1 MRIRITKEG
10 AQFFVLAPTES
21 LTPRVSVSGTGLPA
35 SETFKT
41 MIIRTL
47 IAAGAVLA
55 VAAPALAQTSA
66 PAGQNPTGMT
76 LEQFQAKN
84 TDKMF
89 ERLDTNKDG
98 KISPDEFAAMR
109 RQNAE
114 VDAKAE
120 KVGKRGQRMFARFD
134 KDKDGALSRT
144 EANTVMAMRFKRM
157 DANNDG
163 VLTLE
168 ELSAKGG
175 GPKVGI

>member
-1 MRIRITKEG
+1 
-10 AQFFVLAPTES
+10 
-21 LTPRVSVSGTGLPA
+21 
-35 SETFKT
+35 

-66 PAGQNPTGMT
+66 PSGPSGMT

-98 KISPDEFAAMR
+98 KISPDEFAAFR
-109 RQNAE
+109 ENNAKA
-114 VDAKAE
+114 DAKAT
-120 KVGKRGQRMFARFD
+120 KAGKRGKRMFARFD
-134 KDKDGALSRT
+134 KDKDGSLSRT
-144 EANTVMAMRFKRM
+144 EAADVLAMRFKRM

-163 VLTLE
+163 ILTLE
-168 ELSAKGG
+168 ELQAKSGRA
-175 GPKVGI
+175 KVGV